1 MLQLDTP
8 QLHNKVPTPSPPA
21 ESTHCHLP
29 DANQDAAAA
38 AAPLDPKIAVQLGHF
53 NLCLVEH
60 PKLLVC
66 TISSCPHKLP
76 IIPTV
81 REITAHLKTHSHA
94 MVSSSK
100 KALEETLDTLDLES
114 PATVPINMAMLPVN
128 IIKELPVVYK
138 GYCCN
143 MCLYIIKSCSAI
155 NVHIKTHDDVEVKAR
170 SMSGVSMQVIHKSGQ
185 NRRYLH
191 VCNKGLDNAPL
202 PLPLTAANN
211 PSLTAAITTKVD
223 AFLKQNHNAM
233 EEAGML
239 DKGIQPKMFT
249 SNISPWAKQLN
260 WHAYWA
266 SKPVSAIGALGPHP
280 QDWPGAHSDFASL
293 NLMMQQPEVY
303 GQTEQLTLVHIFLH
317 LCLSKDGTPKPV
329 NAATSIIVSMEF
341 ALCAVLHSH
350 LLDAENGMIIA
361 KPMQIINTEVEKYM
375 KCYLHHDSGTASA
388 HLQSLLCYGRVLSK
402 DDSSNF
408 AFGWSKDCD
417 TVTFGVDVIPVI
429 RLQDLMH
436 SALEQAEKLMAKLLL
451 LPNGMVDWKF
461 DIAVIWDNHCNMQ
474 PGFSMDHASKFSCGP
489 QLLHV
494 AAQGGVP
501 PAQPLVDPYAE
512 ELEFD
517 ADAAEVYFAQHN
529 QFAKLLA
536 VIIKLSGG
544 LPARGTE
551 LMQLQYINTF
561 SSLRNLFVHG
571 GSVFTALSTTKGTGR
586 KKVIPRFLP
595 HAVGCLVIAY
605 IARVTPFVHQLFNSV
620 IEPRA
625 ASAML
630 LADHCGRAWDTNTV
644 SKALQSL
651 CQQYVSSS
659 SSGLTMHTWRQLA
672 VSIDC
677 TLICPHL
684 AQEDAEDSAHN
695 LQAGHSSSTADQHY
709 GLDASMLH
717 QLMQESM
724 DSMLAVSEHWHAF
737 WSLPSRFDEPAPSF
751 CTLISTATTAK
762 DHSGVLDTIK
772 HKLDVVEDQL
782 RSIKQK
788 LDQPTP
794 AAVLL
799 PAVQGGSSQSAVLP
813 APVSNSLYKV
823 TGSHCTKTVEQAYA
837 LNAIYSKQSL
847 LIIIMATG
855 SGKSAL
861 FMAPL
866 HWLLPASV
874 VVVIVPFIALMG
886 DLLEQCSCAGISASK
901 WSGYDPVSKVG
912 QSQLIFVAAENC
924 YSSEF
929 GGMMQELV
937 LQELVQQEQLAAIFF
952 DECHVVLTQSCFHPA
967 MTKVKA
973 LMTSVPAPQHFLTA
987 TMPLSMLNSFKAEL
1001 LLPQDGTGV
1010 IRASTNHKNI
1020 SYAVELL
1027 TSAGEMQFSLNH
1039 HLESVTHG
1047 AVMVICKSKAAAEAA
1062 AGKLGCWWVASDM
1075 QEKDKHSIISA
1086 WLQCL
1091 AIEDDNRKPI
1101 ISIHGTIKRCMG
1113 DKAKGIACY
1122 TCLVPMKICSGGSL
1136 AGGGKCR
1143 CTYADIFLP
1152 VVAAVIH
1159 DRELQSKSTVF
1170 RQLGVEVLDVNN
1182 IESELGTVVT
1192 YQGQRVFLAF
1202 AIFGAAVDVTM

>member
-1 MLQLDTP
+1 
-8 QLHNKVPTPSPPA
+8 
-21 ESTHCHLP
+21 
-29 DANQDAAAA
+29 
-38 AAPLDPKIAVQLGHF
+38 
-53 NLCLVEH
+53 
-60 PKLLVC
+60 
-66 TISSCPHKLP
+66 
-76 IIPTV
+76 
-81 REITAHLKTHSHA
+81 
-94 MVSSSK
+94 
-100 KALEETLDTLDLES
+100 
-114 PATVPINMAMLPVN
+114 
-128 IIKELPVVYK
+128 
-138 GYCCN
+138 
-143 MCLYIIKSCSAI
+143 
-155 NVHIKTHDDVEVKAR
+155 
-170 SMSGVSMQVIHKSGQ
+170 
-185 NRRYLH
+185 
-191 VCNKGLDNAPL
+191 
-202 PLPLTAANN
+202 
-211 PSLTAAITTKVD
+211 
-223 AFLKQNHNAM
+223 
-233 EEAGML
+233 
-239 DKGIQPKMFT
+239 
-249 SNISPWAKQLN
+249 
-260 WHAYWA
+260 
-266 SKPVSAIGALGPHP
+266 
-280 QDWPGAHSDFASL
+280 
-293 NLMMQQPEVY
+293 
-303 GQTEQLTLVHIFLH
+303 
-317 LCLSKDGTPKPV
+317 
-329 NAATSIIVSMEF
+329 
-341 ALCAVLHSH
+341 
-350 LLDAENGMIIA
+350 
-361 KPMQIINTEVEKYM
+361 
-375 KCYLHHDSGTASA
+375 
-388 HLQSLLCYGRVLSK
+388 
-402 DDSSNF
+402 
-408 AFGWSKDCD
+408 
-417 TVTFGVDVIPVI
+417 
-429 RLQDLMH
+429 
-436 SALEQAEKLMAKLLL
+436 MAKLLL

-529 QFAKLLA
+529 QFTKLLA

-684 AQEDAEDSAHN
+684 AQKDAEDSAHN

-724 DSMLAVSEHWHAF
+724 DSMLAVSEHRHVF

-929 GGMMQELV
+929 GGMM
-937 LQELVQQEQLAAIFF
+937 QELVQQEQLAAIFF

-1192 YQGQRVFLAF
+1192 YQGQRVFFAF

>member
-684 AQEDAEDSAHN
+684 AQKDAEDSAHN

-724 DSMLAVSEHWHAF
+724 DSMLAVSEHRHVF

-886 DLLEQCSCAGISASK
+886 DLLEECSCAGISASK

-1039 HLESVTHG
+1039 HL
-1047 AVMVICKSKAAAEAA
+1047 
-1062 AGKLGCWWVASDM
+1062 D
-1075 QEKDKHSIISA
+1075 
-1086 WLQCL
+1086 
-1091 AIEDDNRKPI
+1091 
-1101 ISIHGTIKRCMG
+1101 
-1113 DKAKGIACY
+1113 
-1122 TCLVPMKICSGGSL
+1122 L

-1143 CTYADIFLP
+1143 RTYADIFLP

-1159 DRELQSKSTVF
+1159 DREL
-1170 RQLGVEVLDVNN
+1170 
-1182 IESELGTVVT
+1182 
-1192 YQGQRVFLAF
+1192 
-1202 AIFGAAVDVTM
+1202 